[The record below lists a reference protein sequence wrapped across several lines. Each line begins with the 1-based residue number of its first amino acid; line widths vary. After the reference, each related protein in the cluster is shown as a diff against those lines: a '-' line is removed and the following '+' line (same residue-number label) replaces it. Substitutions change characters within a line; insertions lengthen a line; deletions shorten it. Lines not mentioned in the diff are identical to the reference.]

1 MSDTDRLPQSPTK
14 SSAGAAP
21 TTRFGRIA
29 KTVALLLL
37 FGWLSLVFWNSAKP
51 LPAGTHI
58 VSQTSRLSDADVDF
72 LYEST
77 QQADV
82 RAREISAIDHA
93 EQLIVLDL
101 SPLGAEQAQ
110 HLLARKRMR
119 PNLKIVL
126 VTDPANEAF
135 GGTPSHTLA
144 SLEEA
149 GIIVARVR
157 LDRLR
162 DSNPMYS
169 GLWRLS
175 FGWWSDP
182 FDEAPGQAT
191 LPAWLRMRNLKADQ
205 RQLMVADDGSGGW
218 TAVIAPAVAP
228 AALMLRGPLARAIVA
243 GELQVAAWSTDD
255 DRLPPPPPTAA
266 RGVGSIDARFLTEGG
281 IEGALLDAMAAASG
295 GDRIYI
301 AVDVF
306 SERRLIVA
314 ALQAAARGAH
324 LQVLLARNLMPNQA
338 VAGELRRDGAGRIEV
353 HWSASGPAAAHPS
366 LLVVQHRTDLWM
378 NWSWAKFTRR
388 DLNDLNLEA
397 GVELRMPARSA
408 PARAAIGY
416 FAAAWSNSTPDAG
429 DADDSFID
437 YWRYRFAEATGLSSF

>member
-1 MSDTDRLPQSPTK
+1 MSGKDTLPQSPTK
-14 SSAGAAP
+14 SSADPAP
-21 TTRFGRIA
+21 TTRFGRVA
-29 KTVALLLL
+29 KITALLLL
-37 FGWLSLVFWNSAKP
+37 FGWFSLVFWNSAKP

-72 LYEST
+72 LYESPP
-77 QQADV
+77 QADV
-82 RAREISAIDHA
+82 RARELSAIDHA

-101 SPLGAEQAQ
+101 SPVGAEPAQ
-110 HLLARKRMR
+110 HLLARKRVR

-182 FDEAPGQAT
+182 FDETPGRAT
-191 LPAWLRMRNLKADQ
+191 LPAWLRMQNFKADQ
-205 RQLMVADDGSGGW
+205 RQLVVADDGSGGW
-218 TAVIAPAVAP
+218 TAVMAPAVAP

-243 GELQVAAWSTDD
+243 SELQIAAWSTDD

-281 IEGALLDAMAAASG
+281 IESALLDAMAAASG

-301 AVDVF
+301 AVDTF
-306 SERRLIVA
+306 SERRLIAA
-314 ALQAAARGAH
+314 ALRAAARGAR
-324 LQVLLARNLMPNQA
+324 LQVLLARSRMPNQA
-338 VAGELRRDGAGRIEV
+338 VAGELKEDGGGRIEV
-353 HWSASGPAAAHPS
+353 RWSATEPAAVHPS
-366 LLVVQHRTDLWM
+366 LLIVQHGTDLWM
-378 NWSWAKFTRR
+378 NWSSAKFTRR
-388 DLNDLNLEA
+388 NLDDLNLEA

-408 PARAAIGY
+408 PARAASGY
-416 FAAAWSNSTPDAG
+416 FATAWSNSIPDAG
-429 DADDSFID
+429 DADDSLID
-437 YWRYRFAEATGLSSF
+437 YWRYRFAEATGLSRF